1 MNSNPNKVLK
11 SLLLFDSKEYELH
24 HSEDKVKWFFRRC
37 LALSA
42 KWSNRILVY
51 GILICVAFF
60 PSTREGISSVIGF
73 LGAYVAGNFTIQGL
87 YMGAATWADVRES
100 KLSTNKEA

>member
-1 MNSNPNKVLK
+1 MNRNPNKVLK

-51 GILICVAFF
+51 GILLCVAFF
-60 PSTREGISSVIGF
+60 PSTREGISGIIGF
-73 LGAYVAGNFTIQGL
+73 LGAYIAGNFTIQGL
-87 YMGAATWADVRES
+87 YMGAATWADVKES
-100 KLSTNKEA
+100 KSDNTKGA